1 MTTYLNAAAVG
12 DSGLVI
18 GHGDNALAV
27 KKIIEEHSALQLQ
40 VYKPVQP
47 EMSGQIFINI
57 GINPG

>member
-1 MTTYLNAAAVG
+1 V
-12 DSGLVI
+12 VI

-40 VYKPVQP
+40 LFKPVLP